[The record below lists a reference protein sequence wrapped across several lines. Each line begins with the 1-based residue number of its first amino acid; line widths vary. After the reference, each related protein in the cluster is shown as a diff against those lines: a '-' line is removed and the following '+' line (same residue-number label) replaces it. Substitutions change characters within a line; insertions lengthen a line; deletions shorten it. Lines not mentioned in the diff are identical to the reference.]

1 MGNGDFTGR
10 VALVTGGADGMGWAA
25 AQKLAARGAAV
36 LIGDTNTTLG
46 EARVA
51 ELKQAGA
58 RARFITADVGNPD
71 DCSALVAAAV
81 DTWGRLDAAFNNA
94 GYPGAL
100 RPLAEQTR
108 EDWDR
113 VIAVTL
119 SGVFHCM
126 RAQLAQM
133 QRQGAGAGAGAI
145 VNNASISGLVGFA
158 TLSPYSAAKH
168 GVLGLTRCAALE
180 YARASIRVNAICP
193 GYMDTAMTQ
202 AATNEA
208 MRTAL
213 AQSAPMGRLGQPGEV
228 AELVVWLLSDAA
240 SYVTGTCIPVDGGVV
255 AA

>member
-1 MGNGDFTGR
+1 MGNADFAGR
-10 VALVTGGADGMGWAA
+10 VALVTGGADGMGWATA
-25 AQKLAARGAAV
+25 HKLAARGAAV
-36 LIGDTNTTLG
+36 LIADTNTSLG

-51 ELKQAGA
+51 ELQRAGA

-71 DCSALVAAAV
+71 DCAAIVAAAV

-133 QRQGAGAGAGAI
+133 QRQGSGAI

-180 YARASIRVNAICP
+180 YARASLRVNAICP

>member
-1 MGNGDFTGR
+1 MTQAEFTNR
-10 VALVTGGADGMGWAA
+10 VALVTGGASGMGWAT
-25 AQKLAARGAAV
+25 AQKLAARGASVVIA
-36 LIGDTNTTLG
+36 DSHAALG

-51 ELKQAGA
+51 ELARDGA
-58 RARFITADVGNPD
+58 RSRFVPADVGNPD
-71 DCSALVAAAV
+71 DCAGLVAAAV
-81 DTWGRLDAAFNNA
+81 DAFGRLDFAFNNA
-94 GYPGAL
+94 GYPGSL

-133 QRQGAGAGAGAI
+133 QRQGSGAI

-193 GYMDTAMTQ
+193 GYMDTPMTQ

-208 MRTAL
+208 MRAAL
-213 AQSAPMGRLGQPGEV
+213 AQSAPMGRMGQPGEA
-228 AELVVWLLSDAA
+228 AELVLWLLSDAA
-240 SYVTGTCIPVDGGVV
+240 SYVTGACIPVDGGVV

>member
-1 MGNGDFTGR
+1 MSNADFRGR
-10 VALVTGGADGMGWAA
+10 VALVTGGADGMGWAT
-25 AQKLAARGAAV
+25 AQKLAAGGAAV
-36 LIGDTNTTLG
+36 LIADNNTSLG
-46 EARVA
+46 EGRAA
-51 ELKQAGA
+51 ELQRGGA

-71 DCSALVAAAV
+71 DCLALVAAAV

-133 QRQGAGAGAGAI
+133 QRQGAGAI

-213 AQSAPMGRLGQPGEV
+213 AQSAPMGRLGLPAEA

>member
-51 ELKQAGA
+51 ELQHAGA

-133 QRQGAGAGAGAI
+133 QQQGKGAI

-228 AELVVWLLSDAA
+228 AEFVVWLLSDTA